1 MHRKRAY
8 IQQRLSGHTPS
19 HVSRAPRPG
28 TRARAAPR
36 DPCSRST
43 SSQGP
48 AARTRSTGA
57 EERAYRAP
65 QIREVDARQPT
76 TEHAPD
82 RPTRSRG
89 TREAHWCEALAAKT
103 RQETVALRRPVL
115 APRPGTRAR
124 GARRHRVPRRAREA
138 QARKNEP
145 TEPRRSGRSMPDPST
160 PQTARRAHEAHEA
173 HRCEALVAKTRQETV
188 ALSSAMSRA
197 EEPAHRSKRQGTALV
212 IHEDRSGR
220 NAARR
225 TRVGTLCCVSVH
237 GSSRKAGR
245 ACAAAGSR
253 RARVGRS
260 AERGV

>member
-36 DPCSRST
+36 DPCSWST

-89 TREAHWCEALAAKT
+89 TREAHWCEALA
-103 RQETVALRRPVL
+103 
-115 APRPGTRAR
+115 
-124 GARRHRVPRRAREA
+124 
-138 QARKNEP
+138 
-145 TEPRRSGRSMPDPST
+145 
-160 PQTARRAHEAHEA
+160 
-173 HRCEALVAKTRQETV
+173 AKTRQETV